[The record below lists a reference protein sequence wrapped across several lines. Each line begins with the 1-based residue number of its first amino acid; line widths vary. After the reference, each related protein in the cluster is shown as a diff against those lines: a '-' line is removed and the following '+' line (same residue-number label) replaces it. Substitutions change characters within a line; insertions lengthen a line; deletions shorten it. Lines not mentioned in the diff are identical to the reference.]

1 MKEIKEARKN
11 EKKKFQTFTIK
22 ADQISCFADYI
33 KIMRSAP

>member
-11 EKKKFQTFTIK
+11 EKKFQTFTIK

>member
-11 EKKKFQTFTIK
+11 EKKIQTFTIK
-22 ADQISCFADYI
+22 ADQISCFAYYI